1 MDGWM
6 DGDDD
11 DDGGGDDDDV
21 EGEEKDDEDDNDHNH
36 DDTDQ
41 KKEEEGD
48 GAGDENMTRTNEEDL
63 WQWETDAT
71 MKTYKASLKQIK
83 TSQSHFKVLH
93 FLKMMTKFRSRQ
105 DVEESCWCQANGSK
119 CPAETKASLRWSTCL
134 TPSNND
140 KGLSLKQWTAG
151 ISCNKKNLGWYV

>member
-6 DGDDD
+6 DD

-21 EGEEKDDEDDNDHNH
+21 EGQEKDDEDDNDHNH

-71 MKTYKASLKQIK
+71 MKTYKTSLKQIK

-93 FLKMMTKFRSRQ
+93 FFENDDQVSIAPR
-105 DVEESCWCQANGSK
+105 CWGK
-119 CPAETKASLRWSTCL
+119 LL
-134 TPSNND
+134 VPSQRVKVPSWD
-140 KGLSLKQWTAG
+140 KGFSQMVRVFDTQQQRQGAASQTMNCWNFL
-151 ISCNKKNLGWYV
+151 